1 MSFKEIKF
9 NSENSTTK
17 KTNLVERKIHNFNFL
32 LDLESDGI
40 SKPLYYQGFRERVFM
55 SLLYQE
61 INEGD
66 VCVDLGSNIG
76 FTTLFMSEKAGQ
88 TGKVYAIE
96 PDPWN
101 INMLKQNILNNGFD
115 YNTTVYENAITDKE
129 GEIEFWQ
136 SEKSNLSSV
145 QKTKHST
152 RSIKVKAHS
161 LKSFLED
168 KRYPNFIKMDIEG
181 HEVKVFEGALEYFK
195 NNKDGTTKILLEV
208 HPQFYNEDNDFESI
222 LKEFFKIGFK
232 VKYVVTTPVAR
243 PKKFVEAGYVPLA
256 EVPTDGFVRGLYGE
270 ISEDHLLEFACK
282 ENIEG
287 TSKKIVRSFMLERV

>member
-1 MSFKEIKF
+1 VSFKEIKF
-9 NSENSTTK
+9 NSESSAK
-17 KTNLVERKIHNFNFL
+17 KSNLVERKIHNFNFL

-61 INEGD
+61 ISEGD

-101 INMLKQNILNNGFD
+101 VNMLRQNITNNGFD

-129 GEIEFWQ
+129 AEIEFWQ

-161 LKSFLED
+161 LKTFLKD
-168 KRYPNFIKMDIEG
+168 KDYPNFIKMDIEG

-195 NNKDGTTKILLEV
+195 NNKKGTTKILLEV
-208 HPQFYNEDNDFESI
+208 HPQFYNKDNDFDSI
-222 LKEFFKIGFK
+222 LKEYFKIGFK

-243 PKKFVEAGYVPLA
+243 PRKFIDAGYKPIA

-270 ISEDHLLEFACK
+270 ISEDHLLDFACK

-287 TSKKIVRSFMLERV
+287 SSKKIVRSFMLER